1 MKNMIGSVALAVCL
15 LFVVVSCGPPPKEI
29 LKDSGLFGEHPLLRM
44 ENFGALKG
52 SVSGSFFLG
61 IGSVNGSIGSEFK
74 IQFYWSPKPGEIV
87 ATALSYSK
95 FRFIIDE
102 TKNTPTVEFVF
113 NDFWL
118 NEGTVEKYNKS
129 HFANLNNIILSEK
142 LELARVRISS
152 AAMEREVYLPKV
164 H

>member
-1 MKNMIGSVALAVCL
+1 MKNKAGSVFLSLCL
-15 LFVVVSCGPPPKEI
+15 LFVVVGCGPSPKER
-29 LKDSGLFGEHPLLRM
+29 LKDSGLFGEHSLTRI
-44 ENFGALKG
+44 ESFGAVKG

-61 IGSVNGSIGSEFK
+61 IGSINGSLDSEFK

-102 TKNTPTVEFVF
+102 TKHTPTVEFVF
-113 NDFWL
+113 SDRWLNKRTDQDYSEKIYPNLNDF
-118 NEGTVEKYNKS
+118 V
-129 HFANLNNIILSEK
+129 LSGN

-152 AAMEREVYLPKV
+152 AALEKEVYIPKIR
-164 H
+164 